1 MTNPIIKIINVQT
14 GEEIER
20 AMTKAET
27 DEFNKANIQ
36 PQEVLD
42 RKAEAASK
50 ATAKAELWLSWA
62 LLPKKRLYYF
72 PNV

>member
-42 RKAEAASK
+42 RKAEAESK
-50 ATAKAELWLSWA
+50 ATAKAA
-62 LLPKKRLYYF
+62 LLEKLGITSEEAALLLS
-72 PNV
+72 

>member
-50 ATAKAELWLSWA
+50 STAKAKLLAKLGITAEEAA
-62 LLPKKRLYYF
+62 LLLS
-72 PNV
+72 

>member
-27 DEFNKANIQ
+27 DEFNKANVQ
-36 PQEVLD
+36 PKEVLD

-50 ATAKAELWLSWA
+50 ATAKAA
-62 LLPKKRLYYF
+62 LLEKLGITSEEAALLLS
-72 PNV
+72 

>member
-50 ATAKAELWLSWA
+50 STAKAA
-62 LLPKKRLYYF
+62 LLERLGITAEEAALLLS
-72 PNV
+72 

>member
-50 ATAKAELWLSWA
+50 ATAKAA
-62 LLPKKRLYYF
+62 LLEKLGITSEEAALLLS
-72 PNV
+72 

>member
-50 ATAKAELWLSWA
+50 ATAKAELLAKLGITADEAA
-62 LLPKKRLYYF
+62 LLLS
-72 PNV
+72 

>member
-1 MTNPIIKIINVQT
+1 MSNPIIKIINVQT

-27 DEFNKANIQ
+27 DEFNKSNIQ

-42 RKAEAASK
+42 RKAEAENR
-50 ATAKAELWLSWA
+50 ATAKAA
-62 LLPKKRLYYF
+62 LLEKLGITSEEAALLLS
-72 PNV
+72 